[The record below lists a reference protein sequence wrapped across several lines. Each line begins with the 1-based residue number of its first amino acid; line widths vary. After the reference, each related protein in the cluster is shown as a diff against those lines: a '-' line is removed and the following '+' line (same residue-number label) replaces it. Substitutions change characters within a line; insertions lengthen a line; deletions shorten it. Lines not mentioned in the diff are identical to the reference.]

1 MSVVS
6 TSLNIGQQ
14 SSRRFPEYTR
24 SIVHMHKWDITPPE
38 RIYVDMRCRGI
49 AQSPAQGRSY
59 LIVYGVMGRQ
69 NDVSPDVY
77 DSVYVVEKGKMV
89 VQTDL
94 SLNSHHIRGVS
105 VDENDKT
112 SAVSLAYL
120 EGGGAEKIRDKAYHD
135 LFISF
140 IDFRLP
146 DTYGLVKIGNDYYL
160 NAKVEKAGAADPNEN
175 QFRFFAYEGKRGLRL
190 TTSLSVRYPS
200 AQPLGT
206 QFVFVG
212 YFSDNMFFRFSQ
224 ASRIITITVAS
235 PYLKVQDS
243 DRPSNESEKSR
254 VLANFLNKKVI
265 FTVSFERLRV
275 LCELM
280 NIDEKRS
287 HRFNFTPQNFR
298 LTTVSFSPPNQGSF
312 MFEFFG
318 LNKGDDDDLLQK
330 FFLQE
335 INRN

>member
-1 MSVVS
+1 M
-6 TSLNIGQQ
+6 
-14 SSRRFPEYTR
+14 
-24 SIVHMHKWDITPPE
+24 
-38 RIYVDMRCRGI
+38 
-49 AQSPAQGRSY
+49 AQSPAQGRGY

-105 VDENDKT
+105 VDESDKT

-120 EGGGAEKIRDKAYHD
+120 EGGGVEKIRDKLYYD
-135 LFISF
+135 LFVSF
-140 IDFRLP
+140 IDFRPP
-146 DTYGLVKIGNDYYL
+146 DTYGLVKIRNDYHL
-160 NAKVEKAGAADPNEN
+160 NAKVEKAGAADPNET
-175 QFRFFAYEGKRGLRL
+175 QFRVFAYEGKRGLRL
-190 TTSLSVRYPS
+190 SKSLSVGYPS

-224 ASRIITITVAS
+224 ASRHITITVAS
-235 PYLKVQDS
+235 PYLKGQDS
-243 DRPSNESEKSR
+243 DCPSNEPEKSH

-280 NIDEKRS
+280 NIDDKRS
-287 HRFNFTPQNFR
+287 HHFNFTPQNFR